1 MRRWVG
7 IGNRACM
14 PNGATLQLSPEDVIL
29 RDGTTLRLRGTTPDD
44 AVAVTAFF
52 AGLSQGSRYLR
63 FHGTVTIDRHAIEP
77 FLHTDWHERGSLLGE
92 LTSPDGSVRV
102 VALASYMRLREATT
116 AEVAFAVGDSLQGR
130 GIGTRLLERLAAH
143 AAREGI
149 HEFLAEVLPENV
161 AMLGVLRDA
170 GFELRR
176 TLEGGVIEVRLRIA
190 PTDASRERMDARDHV
205 GVVAS
210 LRPFFAPRALVVMGA
225 SARRGTIGG
234 ELFRNILDAG
244 FHGGAYPVNRAG
256 DAVAGVSGRRSLAE
270 IDDELDLAVICLPA
284 THVLDAAREALEHG
298 IRALCVISAGFAETG
313 PEGIERQHRLLALV
327 RAYGARLIGPN
338 CLGISAAASG
348 LNATFA
354 PRAFPPGRIGFSSQ
368 SGALGLAILERADAR
383 GLGLSAFVS
392 IGNKADVSSN
402 DLLEWW
408 EDDPGTD
415 LVMLYLES
423 FGNPRRFARI
433 ARRVARRK
441 PIVVMK
447 SGTTSTGARAASSH
461 TAALAGSDVAVDALC
476 RQAGVVRART
486 FGELVDLAALLS
498 SQPVPQGR
506 RVAVITNAGGLGILC
521 ADACDGAGLELPR
534 LAETTRSALA
544 EALPAE
550 ASFENPVDM
559 LGSAT
564 AASYE
569 AVLPLL
575 LADPGIDAVIALFVP
590 PVVAGAEEVAAAIS
604 RSAALADGKPVL
616 ACVLAAGSTPA
627 SLAPVPG
634 FAYPETAV
642 RALGRAVERAEWLR
656 RPVGLTPALPGI
668 DYAAARSLVDDVLS
682 RDDDVWLDPDRCRAL
697 LEAYGIPVVP
707 ERRAETPS
715 QAASAARE
723 LGFPVAVKT
732 AAAGVHKSDTGGVV
746 LGLVDEDAVQA
757 AATRIGGPVVVQPM
771 VSTGAELLAG
781 VTQDPMF
788 GPLVA
793 FGPGGVLAELIGEA
807 GFRLAPLSDIDAL
820 ELVEAGKAGV
830 LVRGFRGAP
839 PADKPA
845 LVDLLLRLSQLAD
858 DLPEV
863 ADLDLNPVKALPNG
877 CVAVD
882 SRIRLARPH
891 ALAPTKT
898 W

>member
-1 MRRWVG
+1 M
-7 IGNRACM
+7 
-14 PNGATLQLSPEDVIL
+14 
-29 RDGTTLRLRGTTPDD
+29 
-44 AVAVTAFF
+44 
-52 AGLSQGSRYLR
+52 
-63 FHGTVTIDRHAIEP
+63 
-77 FLHTDWHERGSLLGE
+77 
-92 LTSPDGSVRV
+92 
-102 VALASYMRLREATT
+102 
-116 AEVAFAVGDSLQGR
+116 
-130 GIGTRLLERLAAH
+130 
-143 AAREGI
+143 
-149 HEFLAEVLPENV
+149 
-161 AMLGVLRDA
+161 
-170 GFELRR
+170 
-176 TLEGGVIEVRLRIA
+176 
-190 PTDASRERMDARDHV
+190 
-205 GVVAS
+205 
-210 LRPFFAPRALVVMGA
+210 
-225 SARRGTIGG
+225 
-234 ELFRNILDAG
+234 
-244 FHGGAYPVNRAG
+244 
-256 DAVAGVSGRRSLAE
+256 
-270 IDDELDLAVICLPA
+270 
-284 THVLDAAREALEHG
+284 
-298 IRALCVISAGFAETG
+298 ISAGFAETG

-441 PIVVMK
+441 PILVMK

-506 RVAVITNAGGLGILC
+506 RVAVVTNAGGLGILC

-616 ACVLAAGSTPA
+616 ACVLAAGGTPA

-668 DYAAARSLVDDVLS
+668 DRAAARSLVDDALS

-746 LGLVDEDAVQA
+746 LGLADEGRGAGGRDSYRRPGRRPADGQRGRRAARRRHAGSDVRAAGRLRSGWRARRADRRGRLPARTTVGHRRARARRGGKGRRARARLPRCSACRQAGPRRPA
-757 AATRIGGPVVVQPM
+757 AAT
-771 VSTGAELLAG
+771 
-781 VTQDPMF
+781 
-788 GPLVA
+788 
-793 FGPGGVLAELIGEA
+793 
-807 GFRLAPLSDIDAL
+807 
-820 ELVEAGKAGV
+820 
-830 LVRGFRGAP
+830 
-839 PADKPA
+839 
-845 LVDLLLRLSQLAD
+845 SQLAD

-882 SRIRLARPH
+882 SRIRLARPQRARARRRPGDEGLTGRGGNGSIASRARASRMSARSRH
-891 ALAPTKT
+891 STRASQRSSGSTARRSAATRATSSSVHVERSPRSAPMRAYAGPMRCACAAMPPRTFRSTVSNGPITLQRLPRPSLTIRSMSATDATPSRTSAYASRSIAPCSRLNTKPSSST
-898 W
+898 RTRTGESPARSSSAWVRSTTSAAVKGAGTTSTTGRR